1 MYLNPLQSVF
11 GTRGM
16 TMYPYEKTSMLYV
29 ATFVP
34 TGHFFGTVGLS
45 IFAESLKFNGCV
57 Q

>member
-34 TGHFFGTVGLS
+34 TRHFFGTVGLS